1 MSYFVLAYD
10 VVDRF
15 VERRAQYRDEHLR
28 LVRECHARG
37 QVIMG
42 GALGDPPDGAM
53 LIFKGDSPHV
63 AEEFARA
70 DPYVTNGLVT
80 HWQIR
85 PWNVVVGP

>member
-28 LVRECHARG
+28 LVRDRHTRG
-37 QVIMG
+37 EVIMG

-80 HWQIR
+80 KWQIR